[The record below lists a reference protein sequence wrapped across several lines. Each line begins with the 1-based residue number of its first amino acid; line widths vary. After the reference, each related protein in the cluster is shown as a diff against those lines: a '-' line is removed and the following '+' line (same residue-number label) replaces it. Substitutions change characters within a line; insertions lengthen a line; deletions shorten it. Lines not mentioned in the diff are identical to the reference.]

1 MIEPGQIQH
10 RRALVAIDLG
20 AESCRVSL
28 LRWQG
33 DSPRISLLH
42 RVSNGP
48 VKVGDSLRWPLE
60 RILVGVEE
68 GLRKAAAVATE
79 GIRSIA
85 VDGWAVDYVR
95 LGPDGKPAHAPFCYR
110 DERNIA
116 AKVVVEEMISPQ
128 EHFAKTGA

>member
-1 MIEPGQIQH
+1 MKAVQD

-28 LRWQG
+28 LRWAG
-33 DSPRISLLH
+33 DKPEIQMLH

-48 VKVGDSLRWPLE
+48 VQVGDHLHWPLE
-60 RILVGVEE
+60 RILAGVEE
-68 GLRKAAAVATE
+68 GLRKAAAAAPE

-95 LGPDGKPAHAPFCYR
+95 LGVDGKPAHAPFCYR

-116 AKVVVEEMISPQ
+116 AKVVVEEMISPG
-128 EHFAKTGA
+128 E